1 MGLWINP
8 SGENCPA
15 TPPDSRNEPSLN
27 QVERYLKQA
36 HECIRNGRFV
46 VLDGDPEDESN
57 TRNKNRRFMT
67 TYGLTDVNRQK
78 RFLLSVDPQ
87 DFCHIKYTNDG
98 RELYVFCVERELQRP
113 LSVPEK
119 IAVYVKHDFKPG
131 VSKRNIIV
139 SLHPIEHSIYL
150 PFRD

>member
-1 MGLWINP
+1 MGLWISP
-8 SGENCPA
+8 SGEDQPSA
-15 TPPDSRNEPSLN
+15 PLDSRSEPSLSH
-27 QVERYLKQA
+27 VERYLKQA
-36 HECIRNGRFV
+36 HEYIRNGRFV

-57 TRNKNRRFMT
+57 TRNKNRSFMT
-67 TYGLTDVNRQK
+67 TYGLMDVNRQK

-87 DFCHIKYTNDG
+87 DFCHVKRTNDDRG
-98 RELYVFCVERELQRP
+98 LYVFCVERELQKP
-113 LSVPEK
+113 LCSPET

-131 VSKRNIIV
+131 VSTRNIIV